1 MKSTDLDQATLAA
14 TNAFMERIGGKYSI
28 EGAILFGS
36 RARRTHSDDS
46 DADVA
51 VLLRD
56 HSEVDM
62 ATRLAMADIA
72 FDVLMDTGVL
82 VTPIPIWMDEWNH
95 PENHSNPQL
104 LDNIKREGIP
114 L

>member
-1 MKSTDLDQATLAA
+1 MKTSDIDSATLNA
-14 TNAFMERIGGKYSI
+14 TSAFMERIVGKYSI
-28 EGAILFGS
+28 AGAILFGS
-36 RARRTHSDDS
+36 RARRTHSHDS

-56 HSEVDM
+56 HSDIDM
-62 ATRLAMADIA
+62 ATRLEMADIA

-82 VTPIPIWMDEWNH
+82 VTPVPIRMDELAH
-95 PENHSNPQL
+95 PETHSNPAFIK
-104 LDNIKREGIP
+104 NILKDGVR

>member
-1 MKSTDLDQATLAA
+1 MATNIDPVTLTA
-14 TNAFMERIGGKYSI
+14 TNAFMERIGGKYSV

-36 RARRTHSDDS
+36 RARRTHADDS

-56 HSEVDM
+56 HNEVDM
-62 ATRLAMADIA
+62 TTRLAMADIA

-82 VTPIPIWMDEWNH
+82 VAAIPIWMDEWDH

-104 LDNIKREGIP
+104 LDNIKREGIR